1 MIFVLEPVATQT
13 GSAEIIGNE
22 FYCIASL
29 AKEYSVGQ
37 TLFRIIIIYVLKG
50 GVIFYLFTFNSIF
63 QHLTKKSNSLKR
75 LRRIKALHLN
85 KDALLYSFYLWY
97 PVLLSHAYF
106 KYFNNVSCP
115 RILKHRL
122 YPDKSKI

>member
-13 GSAEIIGNE
+13 GSAEIIGIE

-50 GVIFYLFTFNSIF
+50 GRYIL
-63 QHLTKKSNSLKR
+63 
-75 LRRIKALHLN
+75 
-85 KDALLYSFYLWY
+85 SFYFQF
-97 PVLLSHAYF
+97 YF
-106 KYFNNVSCP
+106 SAFNKKKQFFKTS
-115 RILKHRL
+115 
-122 YPDKSKI
+122 